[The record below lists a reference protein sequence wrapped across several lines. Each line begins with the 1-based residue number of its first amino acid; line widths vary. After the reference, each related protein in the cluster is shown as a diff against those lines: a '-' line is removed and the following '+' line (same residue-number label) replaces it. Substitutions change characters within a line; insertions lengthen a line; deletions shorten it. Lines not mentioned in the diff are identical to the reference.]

1 MVQTVVWL
9 ILPESE
15 AAMSFQSLAF
25 FGFLAAVIA
34 SCLLAGR
41 RSLVVGKILLS
52 AACLVFYL
60 NGVSRPLMGFAVLF
74 LGMAV
79 TLAATGALCAGKN
92 RRTVFAAA
100 AGWHIA
106 VLLIF
111 KYTGFF
117 TGGAL
122 RIGWAPVGLSFF
134 TFQQL
139 WYLKEVY
146 TGEYTPAKTGLSGA
160 GDFFLYTFFFP
171 SVTSGPILRPG
182 TFLPQLQEPFRPDWQ
197 DAATGI
203 YSICAGT
210 VKKVLLADS
219 FAVIVNNGWAYEE
232 SISAV
237 TAWMMILGYTLQL
250 YFDFSGYCDI
260 ALGAARLLGI
270 RLPVNFDSPY
280 RSLSVTEFWK
290 RWHITLTTF
299 LRECLYF
306 PLGGSRKGVLRTYL
320 NILIVFLVS
329 GFWHGAGWTFI
340 VWGALHGLAQ
350 VTERILGQWPERFP
364 KLLRWGMTF
373 LFLNLAWVF
382 FRAPDVG
389 SALTLL
395 RTAFTPDFSLPA
407 GWLVSGLLSKEVA
420 AVGML
425 LPSLSERINVL
436 LMAVLYGA
444 GMLVVAWPR
453 STAREMENG
462 CPGFLRSALL
472 AVMTAWAIMS
482 FTGVGTFIYSNF

>member
-1 MVQTVVWL
+1 
-9 ILPESE
+9 
-15 AAMSFQSLAF
+15 MSFQSLAF

-34 SCLLAGR
+34 ACLLVGR
-41 RSLVVGKILLS
+41 RSLAAGKVLL
-52 AACLVFYL
+52 AVACLVFYL
-60 NGVSRPLMGFAVLF
+60 SGVSSPLAGFAVLL

-79 TLAATGALCAGKN
+79 TLAAAEALCAGHSRKAI
-92 RRTVFAAA
+92 FAAA
-100 AGWHIA
+100 IGWHIA
-106 VLLIF
+106 VLLVF

-146 TGEYTPAKTGLSGA
+146 TGEYTPEKRGISGV

-182 TFLPQLQEPFRPDWQ
+182 SFLPQLQGEILFRPDWQ
-197 DAATGI
+197 DAAAGI

-219 FAVIVNNGWAYEE
+219 FAVIVNNGWAYEGG
-232 SISAV
+232 ISAV

-306 PLGGSRKGVLRTYL
+306 TLGGSRKGALRAYL

-350 VTERILGQWPERFP
+350 VAERLLGKRQECLP
-364 KLLRWGMTF
+364 KLLRWCMTF
-373 LFLNLAWVF
+373 LFVNLAWVF

-389 SALTLL
+389 SALALL
-395 RTAFTPDFSLPA
+395 RTAVTPDFSLPA

-425 LPSLSERINVL
+425 LPFLSEYINVL
-436 LMAVLYGA
+436 LMAALYGA
-444 GMLVVAWPR
+444 GMLVIAWPR
-453 STAREMENG
+453 STAREMEEG
-462 CPGFLRSALL
+462 CPGFLRSVLL

>member
-1 MVQTVVWL
+1 
-9 ILPESE
+9 
-15 AAMSFQSLAF
+15 MSFQSLAF

-34 SCLLAGR
+34 ACLLAGR
-41 RSLVVGKILLS
+41 RSLVVGKTLLA

-60 NGVSRPLMGFAVLF
+60 NGISHPLAGFAVLL

-100 AGWHIA
+100 AVWHIA

-139 WYLKEVY
+139 WYLKEVC
-146 TGEYTPAKTGLSGA
+146 TGEYVPEKTGLSGA

-182 TFLPQLQEPFRPDWQ
+182 TFLPQLQGPFRPDWQ

-350 VTERILGQWPERFP
+350 VTERILGKWPERLP

-382 FRAPDVG
+382 FRAPNVG
-389 SALTLL
+389 SALALL

-453 STAREMENG
+453 STAREMEHG
-462 CPGFLRSALL
+462 CPGFLHSALL

>member
-1 MVQTVVWL
+1 
-9 ILPESE
+9 
-15 AAMSFQSLAF
+15 MSFQSLAF
-25 FGFLAAVIA
+25 FGFLAAVTA
-34 SCLLAGR
+34 VCLTVGR
-41 RSLVVGKILLS
+41 RSLPVGKALLA

-60 NGVSRPLMGFAVLF
+60 NGVSYPLAGFVVLL

-79 TLAATGALCAGKN
+79 TLAATELLSAGRN
-92 RRTVFAAA
+92 RKVIFAAA

-117 TGGAL
+117 TGGVL
-122 RIGWAPVGLSFF
+122 RIGWAPAGLSFF

-139 WYLKEVY
+139 WYLKEVF
-146 TGEYTPAKTGLSGA
+146 TGEYIPEKTGLA
-160 GDFFLYTFFFP
+160 GVRDFFLYTFFFP

-182 TFLPQLQEPFRPDWQ
+182 VFLPRLTGEKLFRPDWQ
-197 DAATGI
+197 DAAAGI
-203 YSICAGT
+203 YGICVGT

-219 FAVIVNNGWAYEE
+219 FAVIVNNGWAYEG

-260 ALGAARLLGI
+260 ALGAACLLGI

-290 RWHITLTTF
+290 RWHMTLTTF

-306 PLGGSRKGVLRTYL
+306 TLGGSRKGALRTYL

-350 VTERILGQWPERFP
+350 VAERLLGKWQERLP

-382 FRAPDVG
+382 FRAPELG
-389 SALTLL
+389 SALALL
-395 RTAFTPDFSLPA
+395 RTAITPEFSLPA

-425 LPSLSERINVL
+425 LPSLSERINIL

-444 GMLVVAWPR
+444 GMLVIAWPR
-453 STAREMENG
+453 STAREMEEG

-472 AVMTAWAIMS
+472 AAMTAWAILS